1 MNLLKASTDG
11 DDPIKFLKSVDE
23 EKKKEKERQQRNV
36 SLSLVLLF
44 STKKKATTTFNWI
57 LNYSEKESFVA
68 YQNKSNFEYE
78 RSTLYDFILCTS
90 LMK

>member
-1 MNLLKASTDG
+1 MNLLNYESFSKNVILNLLKASTNG

-44 STKKKATTTFNWI
+44 LFFYFN
-57 LNYSEKESFVA
+57 NYYEKYFIDASM
-68 YQNKSNFEYE
+68 SNFW
-78 RSTLYDFILCTS
+78 TC
-90 LMK
+90 

>member
-1 MNLLKASTDG
+1 MNLLNYESFSKNVILNLLKASTNG

-44 STKKKATTTFNWI
+44 STKKR
-57 LNYSEKESFVA
+57 L
-68 YQNKSNFEYE
+68 QPL
-78 RSTLYDFILCTS
+78 STDF
-90 LMK
+90 